1 MSGYSSFYTT
11 DQGSVGVTIFG
22 AFYYGSILLFSI
34 FILLILVHF
43 TITPIFALTANEP
56 GVLVL
61 SGTGDREMA
70 YTTSDGNMPTPTNPR
85 NAKLSKTQLPSCN
98 YTMGLDILIDSTKQ
112 TQYPVP
118 ILYRDSTHV
127 TGALGPPP
135 RGYMAG
141 NASTDLTTTTTGN
154 LNTLYKNTNII
165 VWAGGSNKDIQVTLV
180 TTDTNGDTVDISMKT
195 PIVPVLGK
203 WFRLTIV
210 LADSFAE
217 IYVNAALVST
227 LNTEGN
233 TLRQIE
239 SNDFYPPVVEA
250 DVGGITIANMS
261 MWPRILTSK
270 EIRAYES
277 GPMK

>member
-1 MSGYSSFYTT
+1 
-11 DQGSVGVTIFG
+11 
-22 AFYYGSILLFSI
+22 
-34 FILLILVHF
+34 
-43 TITPIFALTANEP
+43 
-56 GVLVL
+56 
-61 SGTGDREMA
+61 
-70 YTTSDGNMPTPTNPR
+70 
-85 NAKLSKTQLPSCN
+85 
-98 YTMGLDILIDSTKQ
+98 
-112 TQYPVP
+112 
-118 ILYRDSTHV
+118 
-127 TGALGPPP
+127 
-135 RGYMAG
+135 
-141 NASTDLTTTTTGN
+141 
-154 LNTLYKNTNII
+154 
-165 VWAGGSNKDIQVTLV
+165 
-180 TTDTNGDTVDISMKT
+180 MKT